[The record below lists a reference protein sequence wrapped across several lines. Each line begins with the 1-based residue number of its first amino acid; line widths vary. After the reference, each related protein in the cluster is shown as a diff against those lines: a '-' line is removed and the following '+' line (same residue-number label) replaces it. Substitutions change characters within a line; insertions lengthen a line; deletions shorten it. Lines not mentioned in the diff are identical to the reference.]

1 MYPKHA
7 YHSAAAWADRI
18 LQQMTL
24 DEKCAYVSGIDIFFT
39 KAIPR
44 LGIPRVMLAD
54 ATAGVV
60 LRERFYEVTYQN
72 AIDRSTAFPAPIL
85 LAATW
90 NTDLAEAY
98 AGAIAEQ
105 CLANGIGVLLGPGFN
120 LYRISQCGRNF
131 EYFGEDPCLIARM
144 IERYVK
150 GVQDKGVI
158 ATLKHFVANNTDY
171 FRRKSN
177 SVVDERTLHEIYLPG
192 FKAGIDAGALA
203 VMTSYN
209 LVNGEWAGQS
219 KAVIKDLLRGTLG
232 FQWLVMTDW
241 WSIYDCEK
249 TVGSGQDLEMPDPQ
263 VTGELKAKVEA
274 GEIAEA
280 DVDRM
285 VKNVLTTFKAMDL
298 FERKP
303 MPELIAHFPQHEE
316 VALETA
322 REGIVLL
329 RNQNQVLPLETDG
342 DGKILLLGEFIHKN
356 ATGTGAAYVKGYNQV
371 TLHESLKKAYGDRI
385 VYDASPSDATLRS
398 AAHIIVSV
406 GTVDAESW
414 DRPYALPEGEERYLK
429 RIVGLNS
436 RVIVLVHAGS
446 GVRMTDWYEQAAAIV
461 FCWYSGQ
468 NGNIAL
474 AEILSGETNPSGKLP
489 ITLEREFA
497 DSPGFGYIPEGETLY
512 TGANDEWEKIHPVY
526 DVVYKEGLFVGYR
539 WYEKQNIAPLYAFG
553 FGLSYTHFDYG
564 NLSVKDASVAV
575 GEPVEICFD
584 LKNSGSRRGKETVQ
598 IYITHCA
605 PQLERPSKELRV
617 FRKIDLDAGEQ
628 ASLEITLPADA
639 FAHWCETAHAW
650 ITEPGRFEILVA
662 AASNDIRLA
671 TAVNLVDTVMSDG
684 ARN

>member
-1 MYPKHA
+1 MYPKHS
-7 YHSAAAWADRI
+7 YNSAAAWADTI
-18 LQQMTL
+18 LEQMTL
-24 DEKCAYVSGIDIFFT
+24 EEKCAYVSGTDIFFT
-39 KAIPR
+39 KPIPR
-44 LGIPRVMLAD
+44 LRIPRVMLAD

-90 NTDLAEAY
+90 NPELAEAY

-177 SVVDERTLHEIYLPG
+177 SVVDERTLHEVYLPG
-192 FKAGIDAGALA
+192 FKAGIDAGAMA

-219 KAVIKDLLRGTLG
+219 ATVINDLLRGALG

-249 TVGSGQDLEMPDPQ
+249 TVLSGQDLEMPDPQ
-263 VTGELKAKVEA
+263 VTGGLKAKIEA
-274 GEIAEA
+274 GELAEA

-285 VKNVLTTFKAMDL
+285 VKSILVTFKAMEL
-298 FERKP
+298 FDRKP
-303 MPELIAHFPQHEE
+303 MPEMVAHFPQHEE

-329 RNQNQVLPLETDG
+329 RNQAQVLPLETG
-342 DGKILLLGEFIHKN
+342 GEGKILLLGDYIHKI
-356 ATGTGAAYVKGYNQV
+356 ASGTGAAYVKGYHAV
-371 TLHESLKKAYGDRI
+371 TLHESLKKTYGDRV
-385 VYDASPSDATLRS
+385 VYDASPTDEELRS
-398 AAHIIVSV
+398 AGHIIVSV

-429 RIVGLNS
+429 RIIGLNS
-436 RVIVLVHAGS
+436 RVIVLVNAGS
-446 GVRMTDWYEQAAAIV
+446 GVRMTDWCGAAAILY
-461 FCWYSGQ
+461 CWYSGQ
-468 NGNIAL
+468 NGSIAV

-512 TGANDEWEKIHPVY
+512 NGANDEWEKIHPVY
-526 DVVYKEGLFVGYR
+526 DVHYDEGLFVGYR
-539 WYEKQNIAPLYAFG
+539 WYEKRGIPPLYAFG
-553 FGLSYTHFDYG
+553 YGLSYTQFEYTDLH
-564 NLSVKDASVAV
+564 VKEATVAV
-575 GEPVEICFD
+575 GKPVEISFGI
-584 LKNSGSRRGKETVQ
+584 KNTGPRRGKETAQ
-598 IYITHCA
+598 IYIAHCGSR
-605 PQLERPSKELRV
+605 LERPLKELRA
-617 FRKIDLDAGEQ
+617 FRKVDLDAGEQ
-628 ASLEITLPADA
+628 TGLEIVIPADA
-639 FAHWCETAHAW
+639 FAHWCEVKRGW
-650 ITEPGRFEILVA
+650 VNDPGRFEILVA
-662 AASNDIRLA
+662 AASNDVRL
-671 TAVNLVDTVMSDG
+671 TAAIDIV
-684 ARN
+684 